1 MPYFAYFD
9 PLYWGFFIVSFIIIV
24 AAQVNVRGKFK
35 KYSAVFNS
43 KGITGRQAAEM
54 VLSAA
59 RINHVTIEPTR
70 GNLTDHYD
78 PRSSVIRLS
87 EDVYNKAT
95 IAAVG
100 IAAHEAGHAIQHAKG
115 YAPLKFRNAIIP
127 ITQVGPS
134 IGVMLLVLGAA
145 LNFPTLITAG
155 IALFSIAL
163 VFQLVTLPVEF
174 NASRR
179 AIEIIRNSGIL
190 TPEEQP
196 GAVSVLSA
204 AAMTYLAAM
213 LQTLLTLIY
222 YILRFTGNRR
232 R

>member
-1 MPYFAYFD
+1 MPYFAYYD
-9 PLYWGFFIVSFIIIV
+9 PLYWGFFIVSLIIIV
-24 AAQVNVRGKFK
+24 TAQVNVRSRFK
-35 KYSAVFNS
+35 KYSLVYNA

-54 VLSAA
+54 VLRSAG
-59 RINHVTIEPTR
+59 IYNVTIEPTA

-78 PRSSVIRLS
+78 PRSAVIRLS
-87 EDVYNKAT
+87 ESVYDKAT

-115 YAPLKFRNAIIP
+115 YAPLKVRNAIIP
-127 ITQVGPS
+127 LTQVGPS
-134 IGVMLLVLGAA
+134 IGVFLLVLGAA
-145 LNFPTLITAG
+145 FNFPALITTG
-155 IALFSIAL
+155 IALFSVAL

-190 TPEEQP
+190 TPDEQF
-196 GAVSVLSA
+196 GAASVLSA

-213 LQTLLTLIY
+213 LQTLLTLMY
-222 YILRFTGNRR
+222 YILRFSNRR